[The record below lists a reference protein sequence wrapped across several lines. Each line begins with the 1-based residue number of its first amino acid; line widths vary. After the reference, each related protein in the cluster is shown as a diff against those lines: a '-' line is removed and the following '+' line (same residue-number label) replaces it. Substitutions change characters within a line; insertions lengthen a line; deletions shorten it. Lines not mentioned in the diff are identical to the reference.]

1 MEDLLLKRLKKHAI
15 SKLEAMSLLIL
26 IAVIF
31 LVSTLLTYYDVIH
44 IAKTPEKDGLN
55 LLIFSLIFLVLA
67 IGIAVGTMIPYFL
80 DYKSIKNKSY
90 VTLTAVVSRFDFKW
104 SGYEPMERIWF
115 PVFVDINSGK
125 SFTLE
130 VDEKVEAGKQYS
142 IVYLP
147 RTKIPVLKSKQP

>member
-15 SKLEAMSLLIL
+15 SKLEVMSLLIL
-26 IAVIF
+26 IAVF
-31 LVSTLLTYYDVIH
+31 LFVSTLLTYYDVIH
-44 IAKTPEKDGLN
+44 IVEKNDKDELN

-67 IGIAVGTMIPYFL
+67 IGITVATMVPYFL

-90 VTLTAVVSRFDFKW
+90 ITLTAVVSRFDFKW

-115 PVFVDINSGK
+115 PVLVDINSGN

-130 VDEKVEAGKQYS
+130 IDEKVEVGKQYL

-147 RTKIPVLKSKQP
+147 RTKITVLKTNR